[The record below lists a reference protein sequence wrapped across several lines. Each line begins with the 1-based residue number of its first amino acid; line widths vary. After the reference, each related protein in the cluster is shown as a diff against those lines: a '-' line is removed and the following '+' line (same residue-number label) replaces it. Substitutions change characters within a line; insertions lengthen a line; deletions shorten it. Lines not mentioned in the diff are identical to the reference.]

1 MKRSSELFKETK
13 TAKEKEKSAKRSVN
27 LIAQDTSPTT
37 PRRRTLN
44 DRENLTRAHRS

>member
-27 LIAQDTSPTT
+27 LIAQDTSPSAKQFQK
-37 PRRRTLN
+37 RFQHILR
-44 DRENLTRAHRS
+44 